1 VDTQALMD
9 LPGIPILL
17 FETELIA
24 SHIKHRSPT
33 SPPDPVFLP
42 EDNPSQ
48 ELNDENHHVDH
59 QEYFPPNSYSA
70 DSPFEDLSAYQF
82 SFFVTT
88 ILTRLVIQG
97 HTKFG
102 LRALKRLIVMG
113 SNKWVRDS
121 VGSPLS
127 MAIVI
132 VSGYG
137 GGLWG
142 LPKMPA
148 LRHLFVHY
156 GGLRCV
162 ALDCKD
168 DVAFQPYCVEILNE
182 TSLLEWKKQ
191 SQNILEIV
199 LSNFVVP
206 SLKHQKKGIE
216 DAFNSDVERKA
227 IRIFGRIYSIPQ
239 VRDESFEQWS
249 KHTDKEDFSNFCR
262 FILTRSKQLLKNEQ
276 LYINLSDQEKGE
288 QLAQMYLSTTKH
300 ET

>member
-1 VDTQALMD
+1 LSGSNIDHQGDDGGDEDYAIVNANTPVTATNT
-9 LPGIPILL
+9 I
-17 FETELIA
+17 T
-24 SHIKHRSPT
+24 PT
-33 SPPDPVFLP
+33 STPQIP
-42 EDNPSQ
+42 E
-48 ELNDENHHVDH
+48 L
-59 QEYFPPNSYSA
+59 Y
-70 DSPFEDLSAYQF
+70 EDLSSYTF

-113 SNKWVRDS
+113 SNKWVRES
-121 VGSPLS
+121 VGSPLT

-168 DVAFQPYCVEILNE
+168 DVAFQPYCVEILHE
-182 TSLLEWKKQ
+182 TSLSEWKKQ

-206 SLKHQKKGIE
+206 SLKCQSKVVQDPGHKSEIE
-216 DAFNSDVERKA
+216 LKA
-227 IRIFGRIYSIPQ
+227 VQIFGRIYSISQ
-239 VRDESFEQWS
+239 VQDESFDQWS
-249 KHTDKEDFSNFCR
+249 KHADKEDFSNFCR
-262 FILTRSKQLLKNEQ
+262 FILSKSKIFNKEQ
-276 LYINLSDQEKGE
+276 LFSLSEQEKGE
-288 QLAQMYLSTTKH
+288 KLAWMWHTC
-300 ET
+300 EE